1 MAPSAATPRTEF
13 SAVVLTGGT
22 GRRMGGVDKA
32 GVEVDGRPMLVW
44 ALAAVEGALE
54 TVVAGPEAPT
64 LLAQLPALSETH
76 VAAPVRFVRE
86 HPAGGGP
93 AAGLLAARDAL
104 TVRAPHL
111 LVLAVDMPRVSTA
124 TVARLLEAAAS
135 REGAVLTDADGR
147 RQLCL
152 AVETAA
158 LDRVRPEG
166 DAAGLGLFRLVAD
179 LDLAEVAPVADEAC
193 DIDTWDDLTR
203 LDPPPPH

>member
-1 MAPSAATPRTEF
+1 MAPSVEAPATDF

-32 GVEVDGRPMLVW
+32 GVEVAGRPMLAW
-44 ALAAVEGALE
+44 ALAAVDGALE

-64 LLAQLPALSETH
+64 LLTHLRALTGSH

-111 LVLAVDMPRVSTA
+111 LILAVDMPRVSTA
-124 TVARLLEAAAS
+124 TVARLLAAS
-135 REGAVLTDADGR
+135 AGREGAVLTDGDGR

-152 AVETAA
+152 TVETAA

-166 DAAGLGLFRLVAD
+166 DAAGLSLFRLVAD

-193 DIDTWDDLTR
+193 DVDTWDDLTR
-203 LDPPPPH
+203 LDPPPSH